1 MIDTNMPPDAT
12 TLREEILVELERHRC
27 QGFLPCV
34 LIFSN
39 IKGDLRLAT
48 TIDDEA
54 EVVALLTILL
64 RDFRDL
70 DLHPGSASQ

>member
-1 MIDTNMPPDAT
+1 MPPDADA
-12 TLREEILVELERHRC
+12 LREEILLELERYRRE
-27 QGFLPCV
+27 GFIPCA

-39 IKGDLRLAT
+39 IEGDLRLAT

-64 RDFRDL
+64 RDFKDL
-70 DLHPGSASQ
+70 DLDPGSASQ